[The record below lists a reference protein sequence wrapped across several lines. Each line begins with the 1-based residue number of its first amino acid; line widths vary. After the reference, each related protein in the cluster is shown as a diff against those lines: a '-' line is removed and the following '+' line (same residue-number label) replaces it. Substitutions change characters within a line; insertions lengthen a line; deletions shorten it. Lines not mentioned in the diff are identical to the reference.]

1 VFVGEDGRGGGGGGE
16 GRRGCK
22 KFWGRGPCARLS
34 KPASSET
41 PGRLEFFFL
50 IYIFC
55 KLHPFGGVGG

>member
-41 PGRLEFFFL
+41 PGRLEFFL

-55 KLHPFGGVGG
+55 KLRPFGGVGG